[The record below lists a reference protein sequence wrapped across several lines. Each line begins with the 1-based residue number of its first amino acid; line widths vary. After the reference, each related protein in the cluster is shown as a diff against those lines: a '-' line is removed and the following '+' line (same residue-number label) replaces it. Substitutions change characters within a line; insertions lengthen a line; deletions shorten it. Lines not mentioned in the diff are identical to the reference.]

1 MRKIFDRTTKRGSML
16 ILYDAYEKLSY
27 SQSGQR
33 GIEREIR
40 DLGK

>member
-1 MRKIFDRTTKRGSML
+1 ML

-40 DLGK
+40 DLEKQEKQILMEIKTR